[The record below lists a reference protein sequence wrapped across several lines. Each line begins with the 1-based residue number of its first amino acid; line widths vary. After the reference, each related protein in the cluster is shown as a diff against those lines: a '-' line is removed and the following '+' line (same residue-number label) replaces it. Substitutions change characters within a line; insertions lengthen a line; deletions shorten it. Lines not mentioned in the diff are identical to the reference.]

1 MAQPWPS
8 TIGLAIM
15 AAYWLLVLLF
25 ILFGLGCAM
34 MATARAKTSRFG
46 YGGVLCTSMLPALF
60 SVGAGIEGHP
70 AWALVASLAAILL
83 SLWWMHNIAKREH

>member
-1 MAQPWPS
+1 MGQPWPS

-34 MATARAKTSRFG
+34 MATARAKTARFG
-46 YGGVLCTSMLPALF
+46 YGAVLGTSMLPALF
-60 SVGAGIEGHP
+60 GVGAGIEGHP
-70 AWALVASLAAILL
+70 GWSLVASAAAILL
-83 SLWWMHNIAKREH
+83 ALWWMHNISKRE